1 MDDRRRSAGG
11 KHCHAGDGR
20 SLTAPAPSGG
30 RRRLTATN
38 PEPGFTC
45 RVGACRRSLMASVE
59 ELSEIAE
66 STAFIFTGAILRKA
80 ATAAHTEHTAVVVV
94 VHDVIKLP
102 PGMRGFAGREVTV
115 HLQHP
120 LSEGHYVF
128 FADPMSVGSTVTLR
142 ERVHLDA
149 KERSHAEAAVE
160 HSYAARLAPRLEAAV
175 LVALGTTGPVT
186 PVLPPDKRRGGV
198 PWALSRLDIERVLKG
213 PRGRRHVT
221 LIGPSPAS
229 KHLPRA
235 PALRAG
241 IHAVFLLQ
249 RPPEEAI
256 RHVPE
261 GERQSAGF
269 IAETTDIQPPDRA
282 EHIARLLGAAGKG

>member
-1 MDDRRRSAGG
+1 M
-11 KHCHAGDGR
+11 
-20 SLTAPAPSGG
+20 PSI
-30 RRRLTATN
+30 
-38 PEPGFTC
+38 
-45 RVGACRRSLMASVE
+45 E
-59 ELSEIAE
+59 ELSPIAE
-66 STAFIFTGAILRKA
+66 SVAFIFTGAILRPA
-80 ATAAHTEHTAVVVV
+80 ATPAHTEHTAVIVAVR
-94 VHDVIKLP
+94 DVIKLP

-115 HLQHP
+115 HLHHP
-120 LSEGHYVF
+120 LPVGHYVF
-128 FADPMSVGSTVTLR
+128 FADPVSVGSTITMR
-142 ERVHLDA
+142 ERAHLDA
-149 KERSHAEAAVE
+149 TERSQAEAAVE
-160 HSYAARLAPRLEAAV
+160 RGYTARLAPRLEAAT

-198 PWALSRLDIERVLKG
+198 PWALARLDIERVLKG

-256 RHVPE
+256 SHVPN

-269 IAETTDIQPPDRA
+269 IAETSDIQPPDRA
-282 EHIARLLGAAGKG
+282 EHIARLLGATGKG